1 MYIDN
6 DTKLR
11 VNINAPYK
19 GFSRLETAEQRAA
32 ANVVEIPDPVRGD
45 ESFYYNTEQ
54 DDAPYLVVTPKS
66 VESVREMVKARA
78 KAIRQ
83 QMETAGFPYMGKT
96 FDSDERSAIKINTA
110 VQTAQVAGPSFTINW
125 TAQDDTDVTM
135 DQAAMFGMP
144 VALAT
149 YANALHVAYRA
160 HKTAINE
167 ADFDTLLAYDVTT
180 GWPE

>member
-1 MYIDN
+1 MG
-6 DTKLR
+6 R
-11 VNINAPYK
+11 
-19 GFSRLETAEQRAA
+19 
-32 ANVVEIPDPVRGD
+32 
-45 ESFYYNTEQ
+45 
-54 DDAPYLVVTPKS
+54 S
-66 VESVREMVKARA
+66 V
-78 KAIRQ
+78 
-83 QMETAGFPYMGKT
+83 AGSPG
-96 FDSDERSAIKINTA
+96 R
-110 VQTAQVAGPSFTINW
+110 VAGPAFTINW

-167 ADFDTLLAYDVTT
+167 ADFDTLLAYDVTA

>member
-1 MYIDN
+1 MFIDN

-45 ESFYYNTEQ
+45 ESFYYNQEI
-54 DDAPYLVVTPKS
+54 DDAPYLVVTLKP

-110 VQTAQVAGPSFTINW
+110 VQTAQVAGPAFTINW

-144 VALAT
+144 AALAT
-149 YANALHVAYRA
+149 YANALHIAYRT
-160 HKTAINE
+160 HKAAINE
-167 ADFDTLLAYDVTT
+167 ADFDTLLTYDVNA
-180 GWPE
+180 GWPT

>member
-1 MYIDN
+1 MFIDN

-11 VNINAPYK
+11 VNINGHYK
-19 GFSRLETAEQRAA
+19 GFSRLDTPEIRAA
-32 ANVVEIPDPVRGD
+32 ANVVEIPDPIRGD
-45 ESFYYNTEQ
+45 EKFYYNQEIE
-54 DDAPYLVVTPKS
+54 DAPYLAITPKS
-66 VESVREMVKARA
+66 VESVREVVKARA

-110 VQTAQVAGPSFTINW
+110 VQTAQVAGPAFTINW

-160 HKTAINE
+160 HKAAINE
-167 ADFDTLLAYDVTT
+167 ADFDTLLTYDVTA